1 MAALVVTEAIAN
13 NMDNKRPSFV
23 AALDV
28 KKAFDVVCHPI
39 LKKRIFLRNPDSELW
54 PMMSALLDGNTTKIR
69 LNNTFGAPISSHGV
83 LAKAELAQLE
93 ITKHTLTHYLES
105 YLEQASVR
113 IRDLYSLVHP
123 PVLMT

>member
-39 LKKRIFLRNPDSELW
+39 LKKRIFLRNP
-54 PMMSALLDGNTTKIR
+54 R
-69 LNNTFGAPISSHGV
+69 
-83 LAKAELAQLE
+83 Q
-93 ITKHTLTHYLES
+93 
-105 YLEQASVR
+105 
-113 IRDLYSLVHP
+113 
-123 PVLMT
+123 